1 VIDRLPQLGT
11 VGFQLLLPSGHGR
24 RFASGLGLLSGWLL
38 GESTT
43 FQLGLGLGLGSGLPG
58 GSSNGRP
65 FLVAVVKA
73 SSCWYSAAIWLAS
86 ARAFAAWA
94 WSCRVAASAACR
106 QASASA
112 WAVSRS

>member
-11 VGFQLLLPSGHGR
+11 AGFELLLPSGRGR

-43 FQLGLGLGLGSGLPG
+43 FQLGLGLGSGLPG
-58 GSSNGRP
+58 ESSNGGQ
-65 FLVAVVKA
+65 FLVVGGDGSELLVFGGDLAGQRMRVRGLGVV
-73 SSCWYSAAIWLAS
+73 
-86 ARAFAAWA
+86 
-94 WSCRVAASAACR
+94 VPGAASAACR